1 MKKIVVLDG
10 HTLNPGDLSWE
21 PLRALGDVA
30 VYDRTPTELVFE
42 RMKDCDYVFTNKT
55 GIDKSLID
63 RCPKLSFIGV
73 LATGYN
79 VVDIEAARDK
89 GIPVCNVPTYG
100 TDAVAQF
107 TFALILALCHRVE
120 AHSKSVFE
128 GQWQSSPDFCYWSHP
143 LIELAGKTIGL
154 VGLGRIGSRTAEI
167 AKAFGMNV
175 IAYARSKNP
184 GEEAGGVK
192 FVTLDDLYGQ
202 ADIISLHVP
211 LSEETKAMI
220 GTEAI
225 RKMKDGVMIVNTS
238 RGPLIDELALH
249 DALVSG
255 KIKSAALDVVS
266 KEPIEADNILLNA
279 PNLILTPHIAWAPL
293 EARQRLLDIAVEN
306 LRHAMAGTPINV
318 VN

>member
-10 HTLNPGDLSWE
+10 YTLNPGDLSWDS
-21 PLRALGDVA
+21 LKALGDLT
-30 VYDRTPTELVFE
+30 VYDRTSPEMVFE

-79 VVDIEAARDK
+79 VVDIKAAREK

-107 TFALILALCHRVE
+107 AFALILAMCHRVE

-128 GQWQSSPDFCYWSHP
+128 GQWQSSQDFCYWNHP

-167 AKAFGMNV
+167 AKSFGMNV
-175 IAYARSKNP
+175 IAYARRKTP
-184 GEEAGGVK
+184 GDEAAGVK

-211 LSEETKAMI
+211 LSDETKGMI
-220 GTEAI
+220 GSEAI
-225 RKMKDGVMIVNTS
+225 GKMKDGVMIVNTS
-238 RGPLIDELALH
+238 RGPLIDEMALH

-255 KIKSAALDVVS
+255 KVKSAALDVVS
-266 KEPIEADNILLNA
+266 KEPIEADNILLKA

-293 EARQRLLDIAVEN
+293 EARQRLLDIAIEN
-306 LRHAMAGTPINV
+306 LRNVVAGTPVNVIN
-318 VN
+318 